1 MTPFSLYVFDF
12 DGTLVDT
19 KLDIAYSVN
28 LVLQEMGRE
37 ALPKEVTFGYVGRG
51 VRHLMTQA
59 LNGAGDG
66 DLERAVSLFMKH
78 YEQHLMDQTDYFPHC
93 RDLLKHYANKQLAV
107 VSNKPEKFVEQI
119 LVELN
124 SRGAFQSVV
133 GGDSFKNKKPDPM
146 GLRHVMQ
153 VAGLKPEDVLMV
165 GDSEVDVA
173 TARAAGVKVCGVTYG
188 HATREEMA
196 SYQPD
201 WLIHDIREMKRYFL

>member
-19 KLDIAYSVN
+19 KLDIAHSVN
-28 LVLQEMGRE
+28 LVLQEMGRDP
-37 ALPKEVTFGYVGRG
+37 LPQETVFGYVGRG

-59 LNGAGDG
+59 LNGASGG

-78 YEQHLMDQTDYFPHC
+78 YEQHLMDHTDFFPHC
-93 RDLLKHYANKQLAV
+93 RDIIDHYADKKLAV
-107 VSNKPEKFVEQI
+107 VSNKPEKFVERI
-119 LVELN
+119 LIELN
-124 SRGAFQSVV
+124 NREAFQSIV
-133 GGDSFKNKKPDPM
+133 GGDSFENKKPDPM

-173 TARAAGVKVCGVTYG
+173 TARSAGVRVCGVTYG
-188 HATREEMA
+188 HASREEMA
-196 SYQPD
+196 SYHPD
-201 WLIHDIREMKRYFL
+201 WLIDDISEMKGLFK

>member
-28 LVLQEMGRE
+28 LALQEMGRE
-37 ALPKEVTFGYVGRG
+37 PLPKEVTFGYVGRG

-93 RDLLKHYANKQLAV
+93 RDILQHYADKQLAV
-107 VSNKPEKFVEQI
+107 VSNKPEKFVERI

-124 SRGAFQSVV
+124 SRDAFQSVV
-133 GGDSFKNKKPDPM
+133 GGDSFENKKPDPM

-196 SYQPD
+196 SYHPD
-201 WLIHDIREMKRYFL
+201 WLIDDIREMKTLFE